1 MGWLTSKSCIIQ
13 SEIGEFVTTHNQL
26 YEDKDGTIYLVPRF
40 TQTDGYTIPLGIN
53 RTKYD
58 IRPSTLH
65 DIGCKYHKLIKIN
78 IDKDTLIE
86 KYFINKNNKI
96 ICKDI
101 DIEDLLLIDVKFNQL
116 NNIFYNSMVDL
127 DIPKYKAI
135 EYRIGVEFNIGYIF
149 TKNNKLDINK
159 IYSNKL
165 DT

>member
-65 DIGCKYHKLIKIN
+65 DIGCKYNQLIKVNINKEILIQEYFYRIKDKVLCRDIPIDKLEVIN
-78 IDKDTLIE
+78 I
-86 KYFINKNNKI
+86 
-96 ICKDI
+96 
-101 DIEDLLLIDVKFNQL
+101 KFNKL

>member
-65 DIGCKYHKLIKIN
+65 DIGCRYHKLIKIN

>member
-65 DIGCKYHKLIKIN
+65 DIGCKYHQLIKVN
-78 IDKDTLIE
+78 
-86 KYFINKNNKI
+86 INK
-96 ICKDI
+96 
-101 DIEDLLLIDVKFNQL
+101 
-116 NNIFYNSMVDL
+116 
-127 DIPKYKAI
+127 
-135 EYRIGVEFNIGYIF
+135 
-149 TKNNKLDINK
+149 
-159 IYSNKL
+159 
-165 DT
+165 

>member
-159 IYSNKL
+159 IYINKL
-165 DT
+165 DN

>member
-1 MGWLTSKSCIIQ
+1 MGWLTTKSMVMQ
-13 SEIGEFVTTHNQL
+13 SDVGNYITSRNQV
-26 YEDKDGTIYLVPRF
+26 YEDRDGNLYLVPRN
-40 TQTDGYTIPLGIN
+40 TYTDGYTIPFGIN

-58 IRPSTLH
+58 IRPATLH
-65 DIGCKYHKLIKIN
+65 DIGCRYHKLIKIN
-78 IDKDTLIE
+78 IDKDTLID

-101 DIEDLLLIDVKFNQL
+101 DIEDLLLVDVKFNQL

-149 TKNNKLDINK
+149 TKNNKLDINN
-159 IYSNKL
+159 IYSYKL